1 MNAPATDA
9 FVDVT
14 TRDGV
19 VEVALSTEPCNEIG
33 EPNARRPRRRVSQP
47 RPRRD
52 PRGHPVQHRPPRV
65 QRGCRPA
72 RVVRGPAERRRERA
86 GERIEAFIHR
96 IHDLFDLIDQ
106 LPVTTIAAVHGVCF
120 GGGFELAL
128 TADIIVAERTA
139 RFAFPELRLGLI
151 PGFGGIPRLERDV
164 GGAVVRD
171 LLLTGRSYNA
181 AKAVSVG
188 LASQQVGRGEGARGR
203 SAPSRARR
211 PASSRRCRRRARRSA
226 RRCRP
231 SASTP
236 EKAQFL
242 EMIQRPD
249 RARGPAAVRR
259 RRRPM
264 PWLPGDA

>member
-9 FVDVT
+9 CVDVT

-33 EPNARRPRRRVSQP
+33 EPMLDALEGVFHSLDLDETRAVILYSTVRRGFSAGA
-47 RPRRD
+47 D
-52 PRGHPVQHRPPRV
+52 L
-65 QRGCRPA
+65 
-72 RVVRGPAERRRERA
+72 RA
-86 GERIEAFIHR
+86 LYEGLLNVDESEQGERIEAFIHR
-96 IHDLFDLIDQ
+96 IHALFDLIDQ

-188 LASQQVGRGEGARGR
+188 LASQQVGRGEGLEVAR
-203 SAPSRARR
+203 AIARQATR
-211 PASSRRCRRRARRSA
+211 FEPTVQAQGKAFCKTLPTERLDA
-226 RRCRP
+226 
-231 SASTP
+231 
-236 EKAQFL
+236 EKTQFL
-242 EMIQRPD
+242 EMIQRPI
-249 RARGPAAVRR
+249 VREALR
-259 RRRPM
+259 RFVEDDGPM